1 MKRNRYLP
9 FGYEVF
15 DGSICI
21 SENEA
26 VIVQSIFEGYKS
38 GLSYQAIADD
48 LRARKVNYLENRYD
62 WNKNRVKRILENKK
76 YIGMSQMP
84 RLIEEELFNEVQE
97 LIQNKTS
104 SYRETPFEV
113 IILRK
118 LLCCDVCKRPLSRY
132 ITHNRDVWKCEN
144 PECRVSVPKRVL
156 EKALLTVQSKIT
168 NENDAVKPIVSDHSS
183 IKVDENIVALKE
195 SLKNEMIKSN
205 LDEEKIKELIFE
217 SARTVYDQMDDGS
230 NERAANFLRER
241 LSQTKVEDK
250 VNYILITEISSAVYV
265 TREKSIILKLKSDQT
280 VQ

>member
-265 TREKSIILKLKSDQT
+265 TREKSIILKLKSNQI

>member
-168 NENDAVKPIVSDHSS
+168 NENDAVKPVVSDHSS

-195 SLKNEMIKSN
+195 SLKSEMNKSN

-241 LSQTKVEDK
+241 LSQIKVEDK

>member
-15 DGSICI
+15 DGIICI

-48 LRARKVNYLENRYD
+48 LKARKVNYLENRYD

-113 IILRK
+113 ITLRK
-118 LLCCDVCKRPLSRY
+118 LLCCNVCKRPLSRY

-168 NENDAVKPIVSDHSS
+168 NENDAVKPVVSDHSS

-195 SLKNEMIKSN
+195 SLKSEMNKSN

-217 SARTVYDQMDDGS
+217 SAKTVYDQMDDGS

>member
-15 DGSICI
+15 DGIICI

-118 LLCCDVCKRPLSRY
+118 LLCCDICKRPLSRY

-168 NENDAVKPIVSDHSS
+168 NENDAVKPVVSDHSS

-265 TREKSIILKLKSDQT
+265 TREKSIILKLKSDQI

>member
-15 DGSICI
+15 DGIICI

-118 LLCCDVCKRPLSRY
+118 LLCCDVCKMPLSRY

-156 EKALLTVQSKIT
+156 EKALLTVQSKII
-168 NENDAVKPIVSDHSS
+168 NEKEAVKPVISDHSS

-195 SLKNEMIKSN
+195 SLKSEMNKSN

-217 SARTVYDQMDDGS
+217 SAKTVYDQMDDGS

-241 LSQTKVEDK
+241 LSQTKVEDR

-265 TREKSIILKLKSDQT
+265 TREKSIILKLKSDQI

>member
-118 LLCCDVCKRPLSRY
+118 LLCCYVCKRPLSRY

-156 EKALLTVQSKIT
+156 EKVLLTVQSKIT

-265 TREKSIILKLKSDQT
+265 TREKSIILKLKSDQI

>member
-26 VIVQSIFEGYKS
+26 VIVQSIFEGYKL

-118 LLCCDVCKRPLSRY
+118 LLCCDICKRPLSRY

-265 TREKSIILKLKSDQT
+265 TREKSIILKLKSDQI

>member
-15 DGSICI
+15 DGIICI

-48 LRARKVNYLENRYD
+48 LKARKVNYLENRYD

-76 YIGMSQMP
+76 YIGLSQMP

-118 LLCCDVCKRPLSRY
+118 LLCCDICKRPLSRY

-168 NENDAVKPIVSDHSS
+168 NENDAVKPVVSDHSS

-241 LSQTKVEDK
+241 LSQIKVEDK

-265 TREKSIILKLKSDQT
+265 TREKSIILKLKSDQI

>member
-15 DGSICI
+15 DGIICI

-38 GLSYQAIADD
+38 GLSYQVIADD

-76 YIGMSQMP
+76 YIGTSQMP

-104 SYRETPFEV
+104 SYRKTPFEV

-168 NENDAVKPIVSDHSS
+168 NENDAVKPVVSDHSS

-195 SLKNEMIKSN
+195 SLKSEMNKSN

-241 LSQTKVEDK
+241 LSQTKVEDR

-265 TREKSIILKLKSDQT
+265 TSEKSLILKLKSDQT
-280 VQ
+280 IQ

>member
-9 FGYEVF
+9 FGYEVL

-21 SENEA
+21 SKNEA

-48 LRARKVNYLENRYD
+48 LKACKVNYLENRYD
-62 WNKNRVKRILENKK
+62 WNKNRVKRILENRK
-76 YIGMSQMP
+76 YLGMMHMP
-84 RLIEEELFNEVQE
+84 RLIEDELFSEVQE

-104 SYRETPFEV
+104 SYRETPSEV

-168 NENDAVKPIVSDHSS
+168 NENDVVKPVVSDHSS
-183 IKVDENIVALKE
+183 KKVDENIAALNE
-195 SLKNEMIKSN
+195 SLKSEMNKSN

-217 SARTVYDQMDDGS
+217 SAKAVYDQMDDGS
-230 NERAANFLRER
+230 NERTANFLKER
-241 LSQTKVEDK
+241 LSQTKVENK
-250 VNYILITEISSAVYV
+250 VDYILVTEISSAIYV
-265 TREKSIILKLKSDQT
+265 TRDKSIILKLKSDQT
-280 VQ
+280 IQ

>member
-15 DGSICI
+15 DGIICI

-118 LLCCDVCKRPLSRY
+118 LLCCDICKRPLSRY
-132 ITHNRDVWKCEN
+132 ITHKRDVWKCEN

-168 NENDAVKPIVSDHSS
+168 NENDAVKPVVSDHSS

-195 SLKNEMIKSN
+195 SLKSEMNKSSP
-205 LDEEKIKELIFE
+205 DEEKIKELIFE

>member
-38 GLSYQAIADD
+38 GLSYQTIADD

-118 LLCCDVCKRPLSRY
+118 LLFCDVCKRPLSRY

-168 NENDAVKPIVSDHSS
+168 NEHDNLKPVVSDHSS

-195 SLKNEMIKSN
+195 SLKSEMNKSN

-217 SARTVYDQMDDGS
+217 SAKTVYDQMDDGS

-265 TREKSIILKLKSDQT
+265 TREKSIILKLKSDQI